1 MSLLDLILILLI
13 IAALTGRGYLALGML
28 FDFFIA
34 LLVIGLLYRL
44 FFIILR

>member
-1 MSLLDLILILLI
+1 MSLLDLVLILLI
-13 IAALTGRGYLALGML
+13 IAAVTGRGYLALGML

-44 FFIILR
+44 MYMIF